1 MLVQS
6 AYGKSRVRVMQ
17 VARRGNRH
25 DVSDLTVAVRFQGAY
40 DESYTEGDNRDV
52 LPTDTIKNTVYALA
66 AGTGI
71 VEPEALGLVLARHFL
86 AGNPR
91 LDQVRVDLTARQWA
105 RLRVGGGTD
114 DGYSFMGRGPEL
126 RSATVMAT
134 RTGVTLSAGVVDL
147 LILKTSRSAFA
158 GFMTDA
164 FTTLPETD
172 DRLLATALTATWQ
185 YATPDVEFGAV
196 WQRVCQTML
205 QTFAAHESAS
215 VQHTIYAMGEAV
227 IAATTDVQSIH
238 LAMPNKH
245 HVPVD
250 LSRFGLANR
259 NEVFV
264 PTDEPYGLIEATI
277 AR

>member
-6 AYGKSRVRVMQ
+6 GYGKSRVRVMQ
-17 VARRGNRH
+17 VARHLDRH
-25 DVSDLTVAVRFQGAY
+25 DVSDLTVAVRFQGAF
-40 DESYTEGDNRDV
+40 DESYTAGNNRDV

-86 AGNPR
+86 EGNPR
-91 LDQVRVDLTARQWA
+91 LDQVWVDLTARQWA
-105 RLRVGGGTD
+105 RLRVDGDTD
-114 DGYSFMGRGPEL
+114 DGYSFMGRGPDQ

-134 RTGVTLSAGVVDL
+134 RTSITISAGVVDL
-147 LILKTSRSAFA
+147 LILKTSRSAFS
-158 GFMTDA
+158 GFMRDT
-164 FTTLPETD
+164 FTTLPETK
-172 DRLLATALTATWQ
+172 DRLLATSLTATWQ
-185 YATPDVEFGAV
+185 YATPEVEFGPV
-196 WQRVCQTML
+196 WQRVRQTML
-205 QTFAAHESAS
+205 RTFAAHESAS
-215 VQHTIYAMGEAV
+215 VQHTIYAIGEAV
-227 IAATTDVQSIH
+227 IAATPAVQSIH

-245 HVPVD
+245 HLPVD

-264 PTDEPYGLIEATI
+264 ATDEPYGLIEATI

>member
-6 AYGKSRVRVMQ
+6 AYGKSRVRVVQ
-17 VARRGNRH
+17 VARHADRH

-40 DESYTEGDNRDV
+40 DESYTAGDNRDV
-52 LPTDTIKNTVYALA
+52 LPTDTIKNTIYALA

-86 AGNPR
+86 EGNPR
-91 LDQVRVDLTARQWA
+91 LDEVWVDLTAKAWA
-105 RLRVGGGTD
+105 RLRVDGDTD
-114 DGYSFMGRGPEL
+114 DGYSFMGRAPDL
-126 RSATVMAT
+126 RSATIMAT
-134 RTGVTLSAGVVDL
+134 RTGITLSAGVVDL
-147 LILKTSRSAFA
+147 VILKTSRSAFT
-158 GFMTDA
+158 GFMKDA
-164 FTTLPETD
+164 FTTLAETN
-172 DRLLATALTATWQ
+172 DRLLATSLTATWQ
-185 YATPDVEFGAV
+185 YATPEVEFAPV
-196 WQRVCQTML
+196 WQRVRQTLL

-227 IAATTDVQSIH
+227 IAATPDVVSIH

-245 HVPVD
+245 YLPVD

-264 PTDEPYGLIEATI
+264 PTDEPHGLIEATI

>member
-6 AYGKSRVRVMQ
+6 AYGKSRVRVVQ
-17 VARRGNRH
+17 VARHADRH

-40 DESYTEGDNRDV
+40 DESYTAGDNRDV
-52 LPTDTIKNTVYALA
+52 LPTDTIKNTIYALA

-71 VEPEALGLVLARHFL
+71 VEPEALGLILARHFL
-86 AGNPR
+86 VGNPR
-91 LDQVRVDLTARQWA
+91 LDEVWVDLTARPWV
-105 RLRVGGGTD
+105 RLGMNGQE
-114 DGYSFMGRGPEL
+114 DGYSFMGRGPDL

-134 RTGVTLSAGVVDL
+134 RTGITLSAGVVDL
-147 LILKTSRSAFA
+147 LILKTSRSAFS
-158 GFMTDA
+158 GFMKDS
-164 FTTLPETD
+164 FTTLAETN
-172 DRLLATALTATWQ
+172 DRLLATSLTATWQ
-185 YATPDVEFGAV
+185 YATPEVEFGPV
-196 WQRVCQTML
+196 WQRVRQTML

-227 IAATTDVQSIH
+227 LAASPDVQSIH

-245 HVPVD
+245 HLPVD
-250 LSRFGLANR
+250 LSRFGLGNR

-264 PTDEPYGLIEATI
+264 PTDEPHGLIEATI

>member
-17 VARRGNRH
+17 VARHRDRH

-40 DESYTEGDNRDV
+40 DESYTAGDNRDV

-86 AGNPR
+86 EGNPR
-91 LDQVRVDLTARQWA
+91 LDEVRIDLSARQWA
-105 RLRVGGGTD
+105 RLRVDGGAD
-114 DGYSFMGRGPEL
+114 DGYAFMGRGPDQ

-134 RTGVTLSAGVVDL
+134 RTAATVSAGVVDL
-147 LILKTSRSAFA
+147 LILKTSRSAFT
-158 GFMTDA
+158 GFMRDA
-164 FTTLPETD
+164 FTTLPETT
-172 DRLLATALTATWQ
+172 DRLLATSLTATWQ
-185 YATPDVEFGAV
+185 YATSAVEFGPV
-196 WQRVCQTML
+196 WQRVRQTML
-205 QTFAAHESAS
+205 ETFAAHDSAS

-227 IAATTDVQSIH
+227 IAAAPDVQSIH

-250 LSRFGLANR
+250 LSRLGLANR

>member
-6 AYGKSRVRVMQ
+6 AYGKSRVRVVQ
-17 VARRGNRH
+17 VARHADRH

-40 DESYTEGDNRDV
+40 DESYTAGDNRDV
-52 LPTDTIKNTVYALA
+52 LPTDTIKNTIYALA

-71 VEPEALGLVLARHFL
+71 VEPEALGLVLARPFL
-86 AGNPR
+86 EGNPR
-91 LDQVRVDLTARQWA
+91 LDEVWVDLTAKHWV
-105 RLRVGGGTD
+105 RLRANGESD
-114 DGYSFMGRGPEL
+114 DKYSFLGPGPDL

-134 RTGVTLSAGVVDL
+134 RTGITLSAGVVDL
-147 LILKTSRSAFA
+147 MILKTSQSAFT
-158 GFMTDA
+158 GFMKDS
-164 FTTLPETD
+164 FTTLAETN
-172 DRLLATALTATWQ
+172 DRLLATSLTATWQ
-185 YATPDVEFGAV
+185 YATPEVEFGPV
-196 WQRVCQTML
+196 WQRVRQTLL

-227 IAATTDVQSIH
+227 IAATPDVISIH

-245 HVPVD
+245 YLPVD

-264 PTDEPYGLIEATI
+264 PTDEPHGLIEATI
-277 AR
+277 TR

>member
-6 AYGKSRVRVMQ
+6 AYGKSRVRVVQ
-17 VARRGNRH
+17 VARHADRH

-40 DESYTEGDNRDV
+40 DESYTAGDNRDV
-52 LPTDTIKNTVYALA
+52 LPTDTIKNTIYALA

-86 AGNPR
+86 EGNPR
-91 LDQVRVDLTARQWA
+91 LDEVWVDLTAKHWV
-105 RLRVGGGTD
+105 RLRANGESD
-114 DGYSFMGRGPEL
+114 DKYSFLGPGPDL

-134 RTGVTLSAGVVDL
+134 RTGITLSAGVVDL
-147 LILKTSRSAFA
+147 MILKTSQSAFT
-158 GFMTDA
+158 GFMKDS
-164 FTTLPETD
+164 FTTLAETN
-172 DRLLATALTATWQ
+172 DRLLATSLTATWQ
-185 YATPDVEFGAV
+185 YATPEVEFGPV
-196 WQRVCQTML
+196 WQRVRQTLL

-227 IAATTDVQSIH
+227 IAATPDVISIH

-245 HVPVD
+245 YLPVD

-264 PTDEPYGLIEATI
+264 PTDEPHGLIEATI
-277 AR
+277 TR

>member
-6 AYGKSRVRVMQ
+6 AYGKSRVRVVQ
-17 VARRGNRH
+17 VARHGDRH

-40 DESYTEGDNRDV
+40 DESYTAGDNRDV
-52 LPTDTIKNTVYALA
+52 LPTDTIKNTIYALA

-86 AGNPR
+86 EGNPR
-91 LDQVRVDLTARQWA
+91 LDEVWVDLTARQWA
-105 RLRVGGGTD
+105 RLRVDGDTD
-114 DGYSFMGRGPEL
+114 DGYSFMGRGPDL

-134 RTGVTLSAGVVDL
+134 RTGITLSAGVVDL
-147 LILKTSRSAFA
+147 LILKTSRSAFT
-158 GFMTDA
+158 GFMRDA
-164 FTTLPETD
+164 FTTLPETN
-172 DRLLATALTATWQ
+172 DRLLATSLTATWQ
-185 YATPDVEFGAV
+185 YATPEVEFGPV
-196 WQRVCQTML
+196 WQRVRQTML

-215 VQHTIYAMGEAV
+215 VQHTIHAMGEAV
-227 IAATTDVQSIH
+227 IAATPDVQSIH

-245 HVPVD
+245 HLPVD

>member
-6 AYGKSRVRVMQ
+6 AYGKSRVRVVQ
-17 VARRGNRH
+17 VARHNDRH

-40 DESYTEGDNRDV
+40 DESYTAGDNRDV
-52 LPTDTIKNTVYALA
+52 LPTDTIKNTIYALA

-86 AGNPR
+86 EGNPR
-91 LDQVRVDLTARQWA
+91 LDEVWVDLTAKRWA
-105 RLRVGGGTD
+105 RLHVNGDSD
-114 DGYSFMGRGPEL
+114 DGYSFMGQGPDL

-134 RTGVTLSAGVVDL
+134 RTGITLSAGVVDL
-147 LILKTSRSAFA
+147 LILKTSRSAFT
-158 GFMTDA
+158 GFMKDS
-164 FTTLPETD
+164 FTTLVETN
-172 DRLLATALTATWQ
+172 DRLLATSLTATWQ
-185 YATPDVEFGAV
+185 YATPEVEFGPV
-196 WQRVCQTML
+196 WQRVRQTLL

-227 IAATTDVQSIH
+227 LAATPDVMSIH

-245 HVPVD
+245 HLPVD

-264 PTDEPYGLIEATI
+264 PSDEPHGLIEATI

>member
-17 VARRGNRH
+17 VARHGDRH

-40 DESYTEGDNRDV
+40 DESYAAGDNRDV
-52 LPTDTIKNTVYALA
+52 LPTDTIKNTVYAFA

-86 AGNPR
+86 EGNPR
-91 LDQVRVDLTARQWA
+91 LDEVRVDLTARQWA
-105 RLRVGGGTD
+105 RLRGDGGTD
-114 DGYSFMGRGPEL
+114 DGYSFMGRGPDL
-126 RSATVMAT
+126 RSATVVAT
-134 RTGVTLSAGVVDL
+134 RTGITLSAGVVDL
-147 LILKTSRSAFA
+147 LILKTSRSAFT
-158 GFMTDA
+158 GFMRDA
-164 FTTLPETD
+164 FTTLPETT
-172 DRLLATALTATWQ
+172 DRLLATSLTATWQ
-185 YATPDVEFGAV
+185 YATPEVEFGPV
-196 WQRVCQTML
+196 WRRVRQTML
-205 QTFAAHESAS
+205 QTFAAHDSAS

-227 IAATTDVQSIH
+227 IAATPDVQSIH

-245 HVPVD
+245 HLPVD

>member
-6 AYGKSRVRVMQ
+6 AYGKSRVRVVQ
-17 VARRGNRH
+17 VARHADRH

-40 DESYTEGDNRDV
+40 DESYTAGDNRDV
-52 LPTDTIKNTVYALA
+52 LPTDTIKNTIYALA

-86 AGNPR
+86 EGNPR
-91 LDQVRVDLTARQWA
+91 LDEVWVDLTAKRWA
-105 RLRVGGGTD
+105 RLRVNGDTD
-114 DGYSFMGRGPEL
+114 DGYSFMGGGPDL

-134 RTGVTLSAGVVDL
+134 RTGITLSAGVVDL
-147 LILKTSRSAFA
+147 LILKTSRSAFT
-158 GFMTDA
+158 GFMKDA
-164 FTTLPETD
+164 FTTLPETT
-172 DRLLATALTATWQ
+172 DRLLATSLTATWQ
-185 YATPDVEFGAV
+185 YATPEVEFAPV
-196 WQRVCQTML
+196 WQRVRQTLL

-227 IAATTDVQSIH
+227 IAATPDVLSIH

-245 HVPVD
+245 YVPVD

-259 NEVFV
+259 NEVFM
-264 PTDEPYGLIEATI
+264 PTDEPHGLIEATI
-277 AR
+277 TR

>member
-52 LPTDTIKNTVYALA
+52 LPTDTVKNTVYALA

-105 RLRVGGGTD
+105 RLRVEGGTD

>member
-1 MLVQS
+1 
-6 AYGKSRVRVMQ
+6 VRVVQ
-17 VARRGNRH
+17 VARHSDRH

-40 DESYTEGDNRDV
+40 DESYTAGDNRDV
-52 LPTDTIKNTVYALA
+52 LPTDTIKNTIYALA

-86 AGNPR
+86 EGNPR
-91 LDQVRVDLTARQWA
+91 LDEVWVDLTAKQWA
-105 RLRVGGGTD
+105 RLRVNGEND
-114 DGYSFMGRGPEL
+114 DKYSFLGPGPDQ

-134 RTGVTLSAGVVDL
+134 RTGITLSAGVVDL
-147 LILKTSRSAFA
+147 LILKTSRSSFT
-158 GFMTDA
+158 GFMKDA
-164 FTTLPETD
+164 FTTLAETN
-172 DRLLATALTATWQ
+172 DRLLATSLTATWQ
-185 YATPDVEFGAV
+185 YATPEVEFGPV
-196 WQRVCQTML
+196 WQRVRQTLL

-227 IAATTDVQSIH
+227 IAATPDVISIH

-245 HVPVD
+245 YLPVD

-264 PTDEPYGLIEATI
+264 PTDEPHGLIEATI
-277 AR
+277 TR

>member
-6 AYGKSRVRVMQ
+6 AYGKSRVRVVQ
-17 VARRGNRH
+17 VARHGDRH

-40 DESYTEGDNRDV
+40 DESYTAGDNRNV
-52 LPTDTIKNTVYALA
+52 LPTDTIKNTIYALA

-86 AGNPR
+86 EGNPR
-91 LDQVRVDLTARQWA
+91 LDEVWVDLTAKPWV
-105 RLRVGGGTD
+105 RLQVNGDGD
-114 DGYSFMGRGPEL
+114 DGYSFMGRGPDL

-134 RTGVTLSAGVVDL
+134 RTAITLSAGVVDL
-147 LILKTSRSAFA
+147 LILKTSRSAFT
-158 GFMTDA
+158 GFKKDA
-164 FTTLPETD
+164 FTTLVETN
-172 DRLLATALTATWQ
+172 DRLLATSLTATWQ
-185 YATPDVEFGAV
+185 YATPEVEFGPV
-196 WQRVCQTML
+196 WQRVRQTLL

-227 IAATTDVQSIH
+227 IAATPDVVSIH

-245 HVPVD
+245 YLPVD

-264 PTDEPYGLIEATI
+264 PTDEPHGLIEATI
-277 AR
+277 TR

>member
-6 AYGKSRVRVMQ
+6 AYGKSRVRVVQ
-17 VARRGNRH
+17 VARHGDRH
-25 DVSDLTVAVRFQGAY
+25 DVSDLTVDVRFQGAY
-40 DESYTEGDNRDV
+40 DESYTAGDNRNV
-52 LPTDTIKNTVYALA
+52 LPTDTIKNTIYALA

-86 AGNPR
+86 EGNPR
-91 LDQVRVDLTARQWA
+91 LDEVWVDLTAKPWV
-105 RLRVGGGTD
+105 RLQVNGDGD
-114 DGYSFMGRGPEL
+114 DGYSFMGRGPDL

-134 RTGVTLSAGVVDL
+134 RTAITLSAGVVDL
-147 LILKTSRSAFA
+147 LILKTSRSSFT
-158 GFMTDA
+158 GFKKDA
-164 FTTLPETD
+164 FTTLAETN
-172 DRLLATALTATWQ
+172 DRLLATSLTATWQ
-185 YATPDVEFGAV
+185 YATPEVEFGPV
-196 WQRVCQTML
+196 WQRVRQTLL

-215 VQHTIYAMGEAV
+215 VQHTIHAMGEAV
-227 IAATTDVQSIH
+227 IAATPDVVSIH

-245 HVPVD
+245 YLPVD

-264 PTDEPYGLIEATI
+264 PTDEPHGLIEATI